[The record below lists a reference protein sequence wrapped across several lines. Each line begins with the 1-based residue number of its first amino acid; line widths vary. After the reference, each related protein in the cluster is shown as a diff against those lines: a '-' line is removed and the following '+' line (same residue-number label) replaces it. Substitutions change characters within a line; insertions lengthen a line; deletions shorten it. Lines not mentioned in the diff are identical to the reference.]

1 MMNIGIFGGCVSRDI
16 FRLFPE
22 RDRVLHYS
30 ARTSLISQFSEPTKV
45 DLNDINLSSAFQKR
59 IVAADFNKSLKKD
72 LAGLDVDFFIIDFLV
87 ERISLL
93 SNGNKYITRSKELST
108 SGLLTN
114 KKYRLGKV
122 VSRKADDMVLLHTWF
137 NACDQFIDCLQK
149 KFKPHQ
155 IILNEVYLTEHYL
168 DNSEIKN
175 FDEKQTEGIRETNAM
190 LKMYYSYF
198 KGKYPGIN
206 FINISKENSVGD
218 INHQWGLSPM
228 HFVDDY
234 YLEAR
239 QQLNKIYLENQVQ
252 TTTI

>member
-1 MMNIGIFGGCVSRDI
+1 MNIGIFGGCVSRDI

-22 RDRVLHYS
+22 RDHVQHYS

-59 IVAADFNKSLKKD
+59 IVAADFNKTLKKD
-72 LAGLDVDFFIIDFLV
+72 LESLDVDFFIIDFLV

-93 SNGNKYITRSKELST
+93 ANGNKYITRSKELSN
-108 SGLLTN
+108 SGILNN

-122 VSRKADDMVLLHTWF
+122 VNRKADDMVLLHEWF
-137 NACDQFIDCLQK
+137 NACDQFIASLQK
-149 KFKPHQ
+149 NFKPNQ
-155 IILNEVYLTEHYL
+155 IILNEVYLTEQYREQ
-168 DNSEIKN
+168 SEIKN
-175 FDEKQTEGIRETNAM
+175 FDEKQTEGIRETNSL

-198 KGKYPGIN
+198 KARYPSIN
-206 FINISKENSVGD
+206 CIQISKENNVGD
-218 INHQWGLSPM
+218 LNHQWGLSPM

-239 QQLNKIYLENQVQ
+239 QQLNKIYQENQVQ
-252 TTTI
+252 TTTL